1 MGFKNTFEIITK
13 DIQDIEKLVGNFKN
27 YSEIPNIE
35 LDLALSKLRNVYD
48 ILLLIKDENQKNSLK
63 SNSESKI
70 REEAE
75 PEQIV
80 DQEKI
85 NLEEE
90 LIQLDNYSCQT
101 EKETSL
107 DQELSQKPE
116 KTITDKFES
125 EKGFVNERL
134 SSEKNKNDLSSRL
147 QSSPIQSIAGSIGI
161 NDKFLFIRELFNGD
175 AEIFRSTLETLDHSP
190 NLESALNYLRI
201 NFTWPMEDDTVKQL
215 ITLIKRKFISS
226 KNV

>member
-175 AEIFRSTLETLDHSP
+175 AEIFRSTMETLDHSP